1 MKLKNLFPLDQD
13 LINLRNYL
21 GIRTFKYLPKI
32 MVIDWKKLI
41 TTAMLKSL
49 VNLFVPYA
57 LFLYSL
63 KTSENLTVFWS
74 FPGVDKGC
82 IGSKWIN
89 LNLLLPSLRYKIRL
103 PFFMGFL
110 LLTPTFRKTEEAGG
124 DYFQFLSNTSIHLTN
139 INSPYS

>member
-1 MKLKNLFPLDQD
+1 MPLSSKYYVLKFKAKKLLLLDQD

-21 GIRTFKYLPKI
+21 GICTFKYLPKI
-32 MVIDWKKLI
+32 MVIDCKKLI
-41 TTAMLKSL
+41 TTLILKSL
-49 VNLFVPYA
+49 DNLFVPFA

-82 IGSKWIN
+82 IRSKWIN

-124 DYFQFLSNTSIHLTN
+124 EYF
-139 INSPYS
+139 